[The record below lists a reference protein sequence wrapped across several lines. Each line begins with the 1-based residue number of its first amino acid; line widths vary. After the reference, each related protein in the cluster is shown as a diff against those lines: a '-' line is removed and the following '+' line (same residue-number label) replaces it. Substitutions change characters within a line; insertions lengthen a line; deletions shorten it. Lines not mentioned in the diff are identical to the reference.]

1 MYLASGHC
9 SDEQGTSPS
18 EHEESDDD
26 VQVVDVTYEPKP
38 TKISPQELL
47 MQALKLETLL
57 VCDSYDAFWQNVT
70 ATVYLLRSE
79 GATSYLLLLFV

>member
-1 MYLASGHC
+1 MHPAIVAMNKELHL
-9 SDEQGTSPS
+9 QNTKK
-18 EHEESDDD
+18 SDDD

-57 VCDSYDAFWQNVT
+57 VCNSYDTFWQNVT

-79 GATSYLLLLFV
+79 GATSYLLLLII